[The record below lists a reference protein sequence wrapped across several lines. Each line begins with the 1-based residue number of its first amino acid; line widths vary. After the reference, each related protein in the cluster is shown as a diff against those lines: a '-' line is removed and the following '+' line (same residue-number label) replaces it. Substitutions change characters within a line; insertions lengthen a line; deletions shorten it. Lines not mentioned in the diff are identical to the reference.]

1 VNGTGATAVGR
12 TAVRTIHIG
21 HERFPSTVVDWA
33 RWPMYGDTAAR
44 DRLPAG
50 AAGPRTRW
58 EAQLG

>member
-1 VNGTGATAVGR
+1 
-12 TAVRTIHIG
+12 VRTIHIG